1 MTHKL
6 LTLLR
11 HRYYLFLKIFVFA
24 AAWFLVVFFIP
35 GEGKFR
41 YEIQKGKPW
50 QQESLF
56 APFDFAIH
64 KPAEQL
70 ADEQAHALRN
80 VYPYFVL
87 NETETDRGKDALTSN
102 FEKVWRERHGDKSA
116 MKKTS
121 LRILNSL
128 FDSIHNNGIVS
139 QHKII
144 EGRDP
149 NSLINVVAKREVRAV
164 SLKSVFTVQS
174 AYQHAS
180 AELEGIPNVDREL
193 VLRVLGEHLIPN
205 LVFNEMMSK
214 QDERKALESV
224 STTYGMV
231 QQGELII
238 AGGEVIDNNRYNVL
252 QSLKREYEHRL
263 GQQNGSYTLLGG
275 HAILIGVVFVILFL
289 FIRFIRPDV
298 FYELK
303 KINLALLLMILVILP
318 SFLLISSTPGYL
330 YLIPFGILPIIMITF
345 FDTRLTLMV
354 HLLTILMI
362 ALIVPNS
369 FEFIFF
375 QFVVGFVVI
384 FSLVNHNKRIYFFRT
399 SAYIFIAYI
408 VIYAGFTL
416 IQEGSLLYMSL
427 NQVWAFLFSA
437 LLTLLA
443 LPLIFMFERMFG
455 LITDLTLLE
464 LSNTNSPLLRE
475 LASKAPGT
483 FQHSM
488 QVANL
493 SEEALYAIEGDT
505 LLARTGALYHDIGKM
520 DNPLYFIENQSGGY
534 NPHNDMSS
542 SESASIIIGH
552 VIKGIEKARKAR
564 LPEQVIDFIR
574 THHGTR
580 RVEYFYIM
588 EQRQNP
594 GVRLDER
601 DFCYRGP
608 IPFSKETAVVMM
620 ADSVEAASRSLKMPT
635 EQKINDLVE
644 NIVRKQLDNNQFDN
658 ANITVREINIVKKI
672 LKKKLMNVYHIR
684 IAYPE

>member
-1 MTHKL
+1 MTHKFW
-6 LTLLR
+6 TLLR
-11 HRYYLFLKIFVFA
+11 HKYYLFFKIFVFA

-56 APFDFAIH
+56 APFDFAIQ
-64 KPAEQL
+64 KPEEQL
-70 ADEQAHALRN
+70 ADEQANALKN
-80 VYPYFVL
+80 AYPYFVL
-87 NETETDRGKDALTSN
+87 NENETARGKEAMFSH
-102 FEKVWRERHGDKSA
+102 FEKLWLERHGDKTG
-116 MKKTS
+116 MKKSS
-121 LRILNSL
+121 LRSLGML
-128 FDSIHNNGIVS
+128 FDTIHAAGILS
-139 QHKII
+139 LHKTID
-144 EGRDP
+144 GRDP
-149 NSLINVVAKREVRAV
+149 SALINVVVNREVRTVPQNA
-164 SLKSVFTVQS
+164 VFTVQS
-174 AYQHAS
+174 AYNYAS
-180 AELEGIPNVDREL
+180 AELTDLVNIDCEL

-205 LVFNEMMSK
+205 LVFNEMMTR
-214 QDERKALESV
+214 QDERKAVEAV

-252 QSLKREYEHRL
+252 QSLKKEYEQRL
-263 GQQNGSYTLLGG
+263 GRQNGSYTLLGG
-275 HAILIGVVFVILFL
+275 HAILIGVVFLILFL

-303 KINLALLLMILVILP
+303 KINLTLLLMILVILP
-318 SFLLISSTPGYL
+318 SFILISGKPGFL
-330 YLIPFGILPIIMITF
+330 YFIPFGILPIIMITF

-384 FSLVNHNKRIYFFRT
+384 FSLVNHNKRIFFFRT

-416 IQEGSLLYMSL
+416 IQEGSLLYMSR
-427 NQVWAFLFSA
+427 NQVWVFLFSA

-443 LPLIFMFERMFG
+443 LPLIFLLERIFG

-534 NPHNDMSS
+534 NPHNDISFA
-542 SESASIIIGH
+542 ESASIIIGH

-594 GVRLDER
+594 GVTLDER

-644 NIVRKQLDNNQFDN
+644 NIVGKQLENNQFDN

-672 LKKKLMNVYHIR
+672 LKKKLMNIYHIR

>member
-1 MTHKL
+1 MAQKF
-6 LTLLR
+6 LTLIR
-11 HRYYLFLKIFVFA
+11 HKYYLVFKILVFA
-24 AAWFLVVFFIP
+24 LAWFLVLFFIP

-56 APFDFAIH
+56 APFDFAVQ
-64 KPAEQL
+64 KPEDQL
-70 ADEQAHALRN
+70 MDEQRKALEF

-87 NETETDRGKDALTSN
+87 NENETVRGREAMLGN
-102 FEKVWRERHGDKSA
+102 FEKLWSEKHKDKTVQ
-116 MKKTS
+116 KKAS
-121 LRILNSL
+121 LRILNTL
-128 FDSIHNNGIVS
+128 FESIHNAGIISV
-139 QHKII
+139 HKSI
-144 EGRDP
+144 EGRDQAS
-149 NSLINVVAKREVRAV
+149 NINIVVNREVSTFPLNRV
-164 SLKSVFTVQS
+164 YTVQS
-174 AYQHAS
+174 AYDFAS
-180 AELEGIPNVDREL
+180 SQLSRVSNVDRDL

-205 LVFNEMMSK
+205 LEYNDLMTQ
-214 QDERKALESV
+214 QDERKAVEAV

-238 AGGEVIDNNRYNVL
+238 AGGEVIDTNKYNVL
-252 QSLKREYEHRL
+252 QSLKKEYEQRL
-263 GQQNGSYTLLGG
+263 GNQKGSYSLIGG
-275 HAILIGVVFVILFL
+275 HAILIGVIFSILFL

-298 FYELK
+298 FDELK
-303 KINLALLLMILVILP
+303 KLNLILLLMLLIILP
-318 SFLLISSTPGYL
+318 SFLLISKTHALL
-330 YLIPFGILPIIMITF
+330 YFIPFGILPIIMITF

-354 HLLTILMI
+354 HLLTVLMI

-399 SAYIFIAYI
+399 SAYIFLAYV

-416 IQEGSLLYMSL
+416 IQEGSLLYLSRNHL
-427 NQVWAFLFSA
+427 WSFLFSA

-443 LPLIFMFERMFG
+443 VPLIYLFERLFG

-534 NPHNDMSS
+534 NPHNDMGFA
-542 SESASIIIGH
+542 ESASVIIGH

-580 RVEYFYIM
+580 RVEYFFIM

-594 GVRLDER
+594 GVTLDER

-620 ADSVEAASRSLKMPT
+620 ADSVEAASRSLKMPS

-644 NIVRKQLDNNQFDN
+644 NVIGKQLESNQFDN

-672 LKKKLMNVYHIR
+672 LKKKLMNIYHIR